1 MVEEEEVEEAM
12 GVKHPL
18 GYQQTLWTRL
28 NVSHHFPEMATIHCN
43 TNEGCRPTVGGW
55 GPTTTMTVQGEFAI
69 LSTQSRNSSPSHIHW
84 KGHTTHSPPRGLIM
98 GVLMVVVVA
107 VEEVVVVARGPAQK
121 VKLHQWECA
130 IGNAVRAVSAVDQQ
144 SPSIEATTT
153 TTTSSTAQ
161 HLLQALDTG
170 AQMTTWNGSC
180 VSTTLTTT
188 NLHPH
193 PPPPFPPRLLP

>member
-1 MVEEEEVEEAM
+1 MEV
-12 GVKHPL
+12 KRPP
-18 GYQQTLWTRL
+18 GYRQTLRTRL
-28 NVSHHFPEMATIHCN
+28 SVSRHFPEMATIHCSI
-43 TNEGCRPTVGGW
+43 NEECWPTVGEW
-55 GPTTTMTVQGEFAI
+55 GPTTTTVTAQGEFATW
-69 LSTQSRNSSPSHIHW
+69 STQSKNSSPSHIHW
-84 KGHTTHSPPRGLIM
+84 RGHTTHSPPRGPIM
-98 GVLMVVVVA
+98 GALMVVVV
-107 VEEVVVVARGPAQK
+107 VEEVVVVVQGPAQK

-130 IGNAVRAVSAVDQQ
+130 TGSAARAVSAVDQR

-161 HLLQALDTG
+161 HLLRAPDIG

-193 PPPPFPPRLLP
+193 PHPPFPPRPSP